1 MRRCGRKVTQAGEH
15 DIAID
20 VVCDVCGVSTWD
32 GAGEPQYGTMH
43 ASWGNGSAHCGQEYE
58 LHLCERCFFSQ
69 IAEMKRARW
78 LAVMFD
84 QEGDTILGDDA
95 YGRIRTP
102 TPDGGCENT

>member
-1 MRRCGRKVTQAGEH
+1 M
-15 DIAID
+15 AID

-43 ASWGNGSAHCGQEYE
+43 TSWGKGSAHCHEEYE

-69 IAEMKRARW
+69 IAKMKRARW

-84 QEGDTILGDDA
+84 KEGDAILGNEA
-95 YGRIRTP
+95 YGRVTKAAR
-102 TPDGGCENT
+102 DGDGERR